1 MAVGFAFGIERI
13 MALLQDAGRLE
24 GVKSYVDVYIISMNP
39 STDLYTFQLTHNFRY
54 TNFKTELNVEH
65 KSLKASIKAALRKDA
80 VYAVIVGEDEM
91 NAHEVTIKNLKT
103 QEQQRVPVAEV
114 VHLMQHLTNQP
125 GHHHH
130 DEEDHHE

>member
-13 MALLQDAGRLE
+13 MALLHDAGRLE
-24 GVKSYVDVYIISMNP
+24 GVKSYVDVYLISMHET
-39 STDLYTFQLTHNFRY
+39 TDLYTFQLAHNFRY

-91 NAHEVTIKNLKT
+91 NAQEVTIKNLKT
-103 QEQQRVPVAEV
+103 QEQQRVAVKEV
-114 VHLMQHLTNQP
+114 VALMQDFTNQHV
-125 GHHHH
+125 HHHH
-130 DEEDHHE
+130 DEEPHHE